1 MSVFGYLRA
10 LGDDTF
16 AILLNFA
23 SEAVELVSP
32 VGGNVVLSTAVG
44 WPTQVEVGH
53 RVRLEAGQGCIIRLR
68 D

>member
-1 MSVFGYLRA
+1 VA
-10 LGDDTF
+10 L
-16 AILLNFA
+16 A
-23 SEAVELVSP
+23 SP

-44 WPTQVEVGH
+44 WPTRVEVGH